1 MILNVLHG
9 CFSSRIEVEAERNEV
24 EAERNE
30 VEAETKV
37 EAERNEAPDGIH
49 TSRLAARVRIRDL
62 LVVFILLV
70 MIFQLV

>member
-9 CFSSRIEVEAERNEV
+9 CFSSRIEV

-62 LVVFILLV
+62 LVVSLYCWS
-70 MIFQLV
+70 